1 VSGSSSAYGAPSN
14 KMSDRDS
21 RRARLIAGYRCN
33 ADPKI
38 RSLYG
43 GKRLLALNFFKSS
56 SDLVPLVISRRFLRP
71 FISGTFVRRTRA
83 LPRAAFR
90 LSDNKISFRRY
101 KERRK
106 KYSHLTR
113 GVIREKDV
121 VDVASPRRHATEIQI
136 RRVAIIVRAKV
147 ASRKRNDLNGD
158 LTVIDNNGTRRDKTN

>member
-1 VSGSSSAYGAPSN
+1 
-14 KMSDRDS
+14 
-21 RRARLIAGYRCN
+21 
-33 ADPKI
+33 
-38 RSLYG
+38 
-43 GKRLLALNFFKSS
+43 
-56 SDLVPLVISRRFLRP
+56 VPLVISRRFLRP

-113 GVIREKDV
+113 GMICEKDV

-136 RRVAIIVRAKV
+136 RRVTIIARAKV

-158 LTVIDNNGTRRDKTN
+158 LMRLTIMVHGGTKLTLISRNSHSRIKPMRPARRFVLHARF